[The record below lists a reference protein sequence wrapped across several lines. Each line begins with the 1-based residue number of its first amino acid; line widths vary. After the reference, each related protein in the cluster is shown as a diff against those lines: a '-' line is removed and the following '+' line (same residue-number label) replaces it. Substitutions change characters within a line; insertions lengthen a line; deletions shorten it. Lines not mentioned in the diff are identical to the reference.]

1 MTDAAPAIGNAAQP
15 ATPTEGS
22 LSKSDIAHFEAIA
35 QFAHRTAGLV
45 LSRDKAPMVLARV
58 GKRMRALGL
67 ESLGDYH
74 DYLSSDA
81 GDAERSELLFALT
94 TNVTSFFREKHHFD
108 VLRDSLL
115 PALARRAR
123 SGDRIRLWSAG
134 CSTGQ
139 EPYSL
144 AMTILEALPE
154 APRCDIRILAT
165 DIDRKVLARARAGTF
180 DAGQAETVP
189 EALRRKYL
197 LPVATSRAGH
207 PASSAYQVSDDLRGI
222 VVFRELNLLEE
233 WPMRGKFDAIFC
245 RNVVIYF
252 DRDTQARLWPKFAKA
267 LQPDGL
273 LFLGHSERIDTAQFP
288 QFRPA
293 GTTYYQLDGAIGHD
307 VRRAPEWH

>member
-1 MTDAAPAIGNAAQP
+1 MTDAPPTIGNAAQSAAP
-15 ATPTEGS
+15 SGS
-22 LSKSDIAHFEAIA
+22 PLTTSDMAHFEAIA
-35 QFAHRTAGLV
+35 RFAHAAAGLV

-67 ESLGDYH
+67 QSLGDYH
-74 DYLSSDA
+74 DYLSSEA
-81 GDAERSELLFALT
+81 GEVERSELLFALT

-115 PALARRAR
+115 PDIARRAR

-139 EPYSL
+139 EPYSI
-144 AMTILEALPE
+144 AMTVLEALPE

-180 DAGQAETVP
+180 DTGQTETVP
-189 EALRRKYL
+189 EPLRRKYL
-197 LPVATSRAGH
+197 LPVASARDAQRATSV
-207 PASSAYQVSDDLRGI
+207 SQVSDELRGL

-252 DRDTQARLWPKFAKA
+252 DRDTQARLWPKFANA
-267 LQPDGL
+267 LLPGGL
-273 LFLGHSERIDTAQFP
+273 LFLGHSERIDTAQFS

-293 GTTYYQLDGAIGHD
+293 GTTYYQLDSAIGSEN
-307 VRRAPEWH
+307 RRVTEWH